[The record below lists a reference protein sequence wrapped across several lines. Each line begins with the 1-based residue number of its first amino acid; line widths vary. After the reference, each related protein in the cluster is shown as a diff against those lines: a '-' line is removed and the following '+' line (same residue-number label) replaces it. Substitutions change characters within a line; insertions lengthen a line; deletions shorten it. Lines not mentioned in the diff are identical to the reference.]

1 MGGSSFWGGG
11 GTHAATN
18 RDDQAGLQGQNGRA
32 YGSGGGSGRHHSNG
46 VFGYGGAGKSGV
58 VYVEE
63 YA

>member
-11 GTHAATN
+11 GTNSATN

-46 VFGYGGAGKSGV
+46 TFGNGGHGKSGV